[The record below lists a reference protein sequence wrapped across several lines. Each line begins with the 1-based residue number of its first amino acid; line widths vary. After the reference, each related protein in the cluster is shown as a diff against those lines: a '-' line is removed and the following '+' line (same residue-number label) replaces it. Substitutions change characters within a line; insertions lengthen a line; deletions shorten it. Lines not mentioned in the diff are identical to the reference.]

1 MIFIIFFLAA
11 ILVVTAAIYLN
22 QLGDVISKKSS
33 MSGAVVGTFLIAGA
47 TSLPELTTSVTAVY
61 IDNPDIAVGNML
73 GSNVFNLLILA
84 SMDLFYRKQRFFQR
98 INPNANL
105 PSAWTGLAF
114 LIILSLSLLFP
125 VPIQLFNIGMEM
137 YIIVLIYIFSMKFL
151 TSNDDD
157 DDVEHTLPPK
167 DIPLSTAITGF
178 ILAVVAVFIS
188 GSILSIAGDKMAEV
202 TGMNASFVGSFLIAA
217 STSLPELVS
226 VLAAFKLANYN
237 MAIGSILGSNLYNI
251 KLLVFTD
258 LMYQKGPILKSIQGT
273 HLYLALL
280 GITMTLFFIYT
291 LMRTK
296 QMNRSWSSW
305 NYIMPSLVV
314 ITLYFV
320 ISYRIFFL

>member
-11 ILVVTAAIYLN
+11 ILVVTAAVYLN

-33 MSGAVVGTFLIAGA
+33 LSGAVVGTFLIAGA
-47 TSLPELTTSVTAVY
+47 TSLPELTTSLTAVY

-84 SMDLFYRKQRFFQR
+84 SMDLIYRKKRFFQR

-125 VPIQLFNIGMEM
+125 VPIQFFNIGMEM
-137 YIIVLIYIFSMKFL
+137 YIIVLFYLFVMKYL
-151 TSNDDD
+151 TSDDD
-157 DDVEHTLPPK
+157 DGDHPLPAK
-167 DIPLSTAITGF
+167 DIPLPTAIKGF

-251 KLLVFTD
+251 KLLVLTD
-258 LMYQKGPILKSIQGT
+258 LLYQKGPILKSIQGT
-273 HLYLALL
+273 HIYLALL
-280 GITMTLFFIYT
+280 GIAMTLFFIYT
-291 LMRTK
+291 LMRTR
-296 QMNRSWSSW
+296 QVDRSWSSW